1 MRSVIRWGRG
11 RMRKALYIGLFIF
24 FLIFILPFVL
34 FFFAFDSSPV
44 IKTQVVSN
52 ALHAKRTREIIKEL
66 QSIAVKKSGTTQVQI
81 FENELEGMIAV
92 AGRAIP
98 DLRGKA
104 SVRKDDLRIAI
115 SGKVPKLTWLG
126 WMNVSVSLTSSKKGV
141 KFTSLKVGPYPLPSS
156 LIMPVG
162 GFVLDRMLGDGL
174 GQVIVQSI
182 GPVTI
187 SHKRAVVDVTI
198 SHANR
203 KKIARRLKSQARSF
217 AGVGN
222 PKDVRAYYIAIDNA
236 ARKKQFPARG
246 SFVPYLKFAL
256 DLSLQRS
263 RNGKL
268 KEEKQ
273 AALLALAI
281 YCGHKKFEKLIGNT
295 IHGRRGWRTH
305 CAKNTLAGRGDLRAH
320 FIISAGLKAASDAG
334 FAFAIGEFKEL
345 LDSNKGGSGFSFDDL
360 AADRAGIRFA
370 EVVLNADSNELSGIV
385 NKLSTEKV
393 LFPSIKGLPAGLS
406 RQQFEKNYGNVDSVA
421 YKKILNEIES
431 RLDNLEL
438 YKDTDN

>member
-1 MRSVIRWGRG
+1 
-11 RMRKALYIGLFIF
+11 MRKALYIGIFILL
-24 FLIFILPFVL
+24 LIFILPAGL
-34 FFFAFDSSPV
+34 LFFAFDSDPA

-66 QSIAVKKSGTTQVQI
+66 QSIAEKKSGTTQVQI

-104 SVRKDDLRIAI
+104 SVKKDDLRVAL
-115 SGKVPKLTWLG
+115 SGKVPRFAWLG
-126 WMNVSVSLTSSKKGV
+126 WMNVSASVTSSKKGL
-141 KFTSLKVGPYPLPSS
+141 KFTSVRVGPYPLPSS
-156 LIMPVG
+156 LVMPVS

-182 GPVTI
+182 GQVEI
-187 SHKRAVVDVTI
+187 SNKRAVVDVTI
-198 SHANR
+198 SHADR

-217 AGVGN
+217 VGVGN

-246 SFVPYLKFAL
+246 SFVPYLQFAL
-256 DLSLQRS
+256 DMSLQRS
-263 RNGKL
+263 KNGKL
-268 KEEKQ
+268 KQEKQ

-281 YCGHKKFEKLIGNT
+281 YCGHKKFEKLIGNA
-295 IHGRRGWRTH
+295 IHGRRGWRNH

-345 LDSNKGGSGFSFDDL
+345 LDSNRGGSGFSFDDL

-370 EVVLNADSNELSGIV
+370 EVVLMAEPAELQDIV
-385 NKLSTEKV
+385 NKLITEKV

-406 RQQFEKNYGNVDSVA
+406 RQQFEKKYGNVKSDA
-421 YKKILNEIES
+421 YKKVLNEIES
-431 RLDNLEL
+431 RLDKLEL
-438 YKDTDN
+438 YKDTKS